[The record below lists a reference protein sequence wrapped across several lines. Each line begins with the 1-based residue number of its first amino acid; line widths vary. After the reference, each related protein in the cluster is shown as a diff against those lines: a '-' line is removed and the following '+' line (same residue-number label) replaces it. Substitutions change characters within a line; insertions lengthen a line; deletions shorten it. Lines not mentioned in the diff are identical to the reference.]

1 MAPGWGQTH
10 GTLLNQI
17 ISSDTKFAFARLFKT
32 DAFRSPAKIT
42 QRVLKFA
49 WRFPLIR
56 TLS

>member
-1 MAPGWGQTH
+1 
-10 GTLLNQI
+10 LNQI
-17 ISSDTKFAFARLFKT
+17 ISSGTKFAFAGLFKT